1 MRYLSVVP
9 GMAMVGSASC
19 WASALEMAEMPTV
32 RERVLVLV
40 FFCGMHTHKKGLT
53 IVEVEPAL
61 VHLVIGE
68 SHVGSL
74 VRECS
79 FVAMLD
85 ICDRLSRRSCSR
97 INNG

>member
-1 MRYLSVVP
+1 
-9 GMAMVGSASC
+9 MVGSASC

-40 FFCGMHTHKKGLT
+40 FFCGVHTHKKIYDVGLT

-61 VHLVIGE
+61 VHLIIWK

-79 FVAMLD
+79 LVAMFD
-85 ICDRLSRRSCSR
+85 ICDRISRRSCS
-97 INNG
+97 

>member
-1 MRYLSVVP
+1 
-9 GMAMVGSASC
+9 MVGSASC

-40 FFCGMHTHKKGLT
+40 FFSWSAHTQEKMFDVGHT

-61 VHLVIGE
+61 VHLIIGK

-79 FVAMLD
+79 LVAMLD
-85 ICDRLSRRSCSR
+85 I
-97 INNG
+97 

>member
-1 MRYLSVVP
+1 
-9 GMAMVGSASC
+9 MVGSASC

-40 FFCGMHTHKKGLT
+40 FSGGMCTLKKIFDVGLT

-61 VHLVIGE
+61 VHLIIGE

-79 FVAMLD
+79 LVAMFD
-85 ICDRLSRRSCSR
+85 ICDRLSRRSCS
-97 INNG
+97 

>member
-1 MRYLSVVP
+1 
-9 GMAMVGSASC
+9 MVGSASC

-40 FFCGMHTHKKGLT
+40 FFWWSAHTHKKIFDVGLT

-79 FVAMLD
+79 FVAMFD
-85 ICDRLSRRSCSR
+85 I
-97 INNG
+97 

>member
-1 MRYLSVVP
+1 
-9 GMAMVGSASC
+9 MVGSASC

-40 FFCGMHTHKKGLT
+40 FFRGVHTHKKIFDVGLT

-61 VHLVIGE
+61 VHLIVGE

-85 ICDRLSRRSCSR
+85 ICDRLFRRSCSR
-97 INNG
+97 INNC

>member
-1 MRYLSVVP
+1 
-9 GMAMVGSASC
+9 MVGSASC

-40 FFCGMHTHKKGLT
+40 FLGGVHTHTHKKIHDVGLT

-61 VHLVIGE
+61 VHLIIGE

-85 ICDRLSRRSCSR
+85 ICDRLFRRSCS
-97 INNG
+97 

>member
-1 MRYLSVVP
+1 
-9 GMAMVGSASC
+9 MVGSASC

-40 FFCGMHTHKKGLT
+40 FFCGMHTHKKIFDVGLT

-61 VHLVIGE
+61 VHFIIGK

-79 FVAMLD
+79 FVAMFD
-85 ICDRLSRRSCSR
+85 ICDGLFRRSCSR

>member
-1 MRYLSVVP
+1 
-9 GMAMVGSASC
+9 MVGSASC

-40 FFCGMHTHKKGLT
+40 LVLWSAHTHKKIYDVGLT

-61 VHLVIGE
+61 VHLIIGE

-79 FVAMLD
+79 FVAMFD
-85 ICDRLSRRSCSR
+85 ICDRLFRRSCS
-97 INNG
+97 

>member
-1 MRYLSVVP
+1 
-9 GMAMVGSASC
+9 MVGSASC

-32 RERVLVLV
+32 REGGVS
-40 FFCGMHTHKKGLT
+40 FFLWSAHTHKKIFDVGLT

-61 VHLVIGE
+61 VHLIIGE

-79 FVAMLD
+79 LVAMLD
-85 ICDRLSRRSCSR
+85 ICDRLFRRSCSR